1 MNIIPKLTTGCNSKM
16 YSVAGVSSYVFAG
29 NQSDTLKVVC
39 TDSNINQFF
48 NPCFR
53 WDCNKTLN

>member
-1 MNIIPKLTTGCNSKM
+1 M
-16 YSVAGVSSYVFAG
+16 YSVAGVSLYVFAG
-29 NQSDTLKVVC
+29 NQSDMLKVVC

-53 WDCNKTLN
+53 WDCNKTVN